1 MSAPWTED
9 EDSMLYRLNRNYNE
23 WAEIASKLPGRTEDA
38 IKKRALVQWCFR
50 SGECETD
57 RVLHGSSVR
66 GPFDTRATCADMS
79 GLENW
84 RQGRFGLSGEELE
97 KTLEEFATKY
107 EKCYRVDVEKSYD
120 EEYQGYATWGANHEK
135 KAWLAAFEEG
145 KWVIGSHVIVDPG
158 KSVC

>member
-1 MSAPWTED
+1 MSAPWTEN
-9 EDSMLYRLNRNYNE
+9 EDNMLYRLNRDCNK

-38 IKKRALVQWCFR
+38 VKKRALVQWCFR

-79 GLENW
+79 GFENDM
-84 RQGRFGLSGEELE
+84 GLSREALE

-107 EKCYRVDVEKSYD
+107 EKCYRVDIEKSYD

-145 KWVIGSHVIVDPG
+145 RWVLGPHVIVDPG

>member
-1 MSAPWTED
+1 MSAPAPAPATVEG
-9 EDSMLYRLNRNYNE
+9 
-23 WAEIASKLPGRTEDA
+23 LPTDA
-38 IKKRALVQWCFR
+38 DKRALVQRCFR

-57 RVLHGSSVR
+57 RVLHSSSVR
-66 GPFDTRATCADMS
+66 GPLDTRATCADMS

-84 RQGRFGLSGEELE
+84 RQGRSGLSGEELE

-120 EEYQGYATWGANHEK
+120 EEYQGYATWGASHEK
-135 KAWLAAFEEG
+135 KAWLAAFEG
-145 KWVIGSHVIVDPG
+145 GRWVLGPHAIVDRG